1 MSSFW
6 TFLVIIG
13 VVAIKFFGE
22 LATDKG
28 ASQPTAPTD
37 EEKSDI
43 EKRIQEILGELE
55 QKRVVPTQPTA
66 PQPSMPAPQPSMPAP
81 RPAMRPARPK
91 TKAQPA
97 YSSLEQIT
105 PEIAMSSHR
114 ISKPTTTRKAVSPK
128 KVQTVPVEVA
138 SKSELDAM
146 IDDFTIEKAVI
157 YSEILEP
164 KFKQY

>member
-1 MSSFW
+1 MGSFW

-13 VVAIKFFGE
+13 VVAFKFFGE

-28 ASQPTAPTD
+28 TSQPTAPTD

-43 EKRIQEILGELE
+43 EKRIQEILGEVE
-55 QKRVVPTQPTA
+55 QKRVVPTQPAA
-66 PQPSMPAPQPSMPAP
+66 PKPTTPAP
-81 RPAMRPARPK
+81 RPAMRHARPK

-97 YSSLEQIT
+97 YTSLEQIT
-105 PEIAMSSHR
+105 PEIAMSTHR
-114 ISKPTTTRKAVSPK
+114 LSQPKPSRNTPTPK
-128 KVQTVPVEVA
+128 KVMETPTA
-138 SKSELDAM
+138 SAGKSELDAM

>member
-1 MSSFW
+1 MGSFW

-28 ASQPTAPTD
+28 ANQPTAPTD

-43 EKRIQEILGELE
+43 EKRIQEILGEVE
-55 QKRVVPTQPTA
+55 QKRVVPTQPAA
-66 PQPSMPAPQPSMPAP
+66 PTSSMPAPQ
-81 RPAMRPARPK
+81 PAMRPARPK

-97 YSSLEQIT
+97 YTSLEQIT

-128 KVQTVPVEVA
+128 KVQTAPVEVVG
-138 SKSELDAM
+138 KSELDAM

>member
-1 MSSFW
+1 MGSIW

-13 VVAIKFFGE
+13 VVAFKFFGE

-43 EKRIQEILGELE
+43 EKRIQEILGEVE
-55 QKRVVPTQPTA
+55 QKRVA
-66 PQPSMPAPQPSMPAP
+66 PQPATTKTSAPTPQ
-81 RPAMRPARPK
+81 PAMRPAHPK

-97 YSSLEQIT
+97 YTSLEQIT

-128 KVQTVPVEVA
+128 KVQTAPVEVA
-138 SKSELDAM
+138 GKSELDAM

>member
-1 MSSFW
+1 MGSFW

-13 VVAIKFFGE
+13 VVAFKFFGE

-28 ASQPTAPTD
+28 ANQPTVPTD

-43 EKRIQEILGELE
+43 EKRIQEILGEVE
-55 QKRVVPTQPTA
+55 QKRVVSQPAA
-66 PQPSMPAPQPSMPAP
+66 PKTSAPAPQPSM
-81 RPAMRPARPK
+81 RTARPK

-97 YSSLEQIT
+97 YTSLEQIT
-105 PEIAMSSHR
+105 PEITMSSHR

-128 KVQTVPVEVA
+128 KVQTAPVEVA
-138 SKSELDAM
+138 GKSKLDAM

>member
-1 MSSFW
+1 MGSFW

-43 EKRIQEILGELE
+43 EKRIQEILGEVE
-55 QKRVVPTQPTA
+55 QKRVVPTQPAA
-66 PQPSMPAPQPSMPAP
+66 PTPSMPAP

-97 YSSLEQIT
+97 YTSLEQIT

-114 ISKPTTTRKAVSPK
+114 ISKPTTTRKAVSLK
-128 KVQTVPVEVA
+128 KVQTAPVEVA
-138 SKSELDAM
+138 GKSELDAM

-164 KFKQY
+164 KFK

>member
-1 MSSFW
+1 MGSFW

-13 VVAIKFFGE
+13 VVAFKFFGE

-43 EKRIQEILGELE
+43 EKRIQEILGEVE
-55 QKRVVPTQPTA
+55 QKRVVPTQPAA
-66 PQPSMPAPQPSMPAP
+66 PTPSMPAP

-97 YSSLEQIT
+97 YTSLEQIT
-105 PEIAMSSHR
+105 PEISMSTHR
-114 ISKPTTTRKAVSPK
+114 LSQPKPSRNTPTPK
-128 KVQTVPVEVA
+128 KVMETPTTSA
-138 SKSELDAM
+138 GKSELDAM

>member
-1 MSSFW
+1 MGSFW

-43 EKRIQEILGELE
+43 EKRIQEILGEVE

-66 PQPSMPAPQPSMPAP
+66 PSPSMPAP

-91 TKAQPA
+91 TKAKPT
-97 YSSLEQIT
+97 YTSLEQIT
-105 PEIAMSSHR
+105 PEIAMSTHR
-114 ISKPTTTRKAVSPK
+114 LSQPTPSRYTSTPK
-128 KVQTVPVEVA
+128 KAQTAPFEVA
-138 SKSELDAM
+138 GKSELDAM

>member
-1 MSSFW
+1 MGSFW

-13 VVAIKFFGE
+13 VVAFKFFGE

-43 EKRIQEILGELE
+43 EKRIQEILGEVE
-55 QKRVVPTQPTA
+55 QKRVVPQPAA
-66 PQPSMPAPQPSMPAP
+66 PKTSTPAP
-81 RPAMRPARPK
+81 RPAMRPVRPK

-97 YSSLEQIT
+97 YTSLEQIT
-105 PEIAMSSHR
+105 PEIAMNSHR
-114 ISKPTTTRKAVSPK
+114 LSQPKPSRNTPTTK
-128 KVQTVPVEVA
+128 KVMETPTA
-138 SKSELDAM
+138 SAGKSELDAM

>member
-1 MSSFW
+1 MGSFW
-6 TFLVIIG
+6 TFLAIIG
-13 VVAIKFFGE
+13 VVAFKFFGE
-22 LATDKG
+22 LATNKG

-43 EKRIQEILGELE
+43 EKRIQEILGEVE
-55 QKRVVPTQPTA
+55 QKSVVPQPATPKTSA
-66 PQPSMPAPQPSMPAP
+66 PAPQ
-81 RPAMRPARPK
+81 PAMRPARPK

-97 YSSLEQIT
+97 YTSLEQIT

-128 KVQTVPVEVA
+128 KVQTAPVEVA
-138 SKSELDAM
+138 GKSELDAM

>member
-1 MSSFW
+1 MGSFW

-13 VVAIKFFGE
+13 VVAFKFFGE

-28 ASQPTAPTD
+28 ANQPTAPTD

-43 EKRIQEILGELE
+43 EKRIQEILGEVE
-55 QKRVVPTQPTA
+55 QKRVVSQPAA
-66 PQPSMPAPQPSMPAP
+66 PKTSTPAPQP
-81 RPAMRPARPK
+81 AMRTARPK

-97 YSSLEQIT
+97 YTSLEQIT

-128 KVQTVPVEVA
+128 KVQTAPVEVA
-138 SKSELDAM
+138 GKSKLDAM

>member
-1 MSSFW
+1 MGSFW

-37 EEKSDI
+37 EEKNDI
-43 EKRIQEILGELE
+43 EKRIQEILGEVE

-66 PQPSMPAPQPSMPAP
+66 PQPSMPAPQ
-81 RPAMRPARPK
+81 PAMRPARPK

-128 KVQTVPVEVA
+128 KAQTAPTEVTD
-138 SKSELDAM
+138 KSELDAM
-146 IDDFTIEKAVI
+146 IDDFSIEKAVI

-164 KFKQY
+164 KFKEY

>member
-1 MSSFW
+1 MGSFW

-13 VVAIKFFGE
+13 VVAFKFFGE

-43 EKRIQEILGELE
+43 EKRIQEILGEVE
-55 QKRVVPTQPTA
+55 QKRVA
-66 PQPSMPAPQPSMPAP
+66 PQPAAPKPSTSAPQP
-81 RPAMRPARPK
+81 AMRTARPK
-91 TKAQPA
+91 TKAQSA
-97 YSSLEQIT
+97 YTSLEQIT

-128 KVQTVPVEVA
+128 KVQTAPVEVA
-138 SKSELDAM
+138 GKSELDAM

>member
-1 MSSFW
+1 MGSFW

-13 VVAIKFFGE
+13 VVAFKFFGE

-43 EKRIQEILGELE
+43 EKRIQEILGEVE
-55 QKRVVPTQPTA
+55 QKRVVPTQPAA
-66 PQPSMPAPQPSMPAP
+66 PSPSMPAPQ
-81 RPAMRPARPK
+81 PAMRPARPK

-97 YSSLEQIT
+97 YTSLEQIT

-128 KVQTVPVEVA
+128 KVQTEPVEVA
-138 SKSELDAM
+138 GKSELDAM

>member
-1 MSSFW
+1 MGSFW

-43 EKRIQEILGELE
+43 EKRIQEILGEVE
-55 QKRVVPTQPTA
+55 QKRVVPTQPAA
-66 PQPSMPAPQPSMPAP
+66 PSPSMPAPQP
-81 RPAMRPARPK
+81 AMRPERPK

-97 YSSLEQIT
+97 YTSLEQIT
-105 PEIAMSSHR
+105 PEISMSTHR
-114 ISKPTTTRKAVSPK
+114 LSQPKPSRNTPTPK
-128 KVQTVPVEVA
+128 KVMETPTA
-138 SKSELDAM
+138 SAGKSELDAM

>member
-1 MSSFW
+1 MGSFW

-13 VVAIKFFGE
+13 VVAFKFFGE

-43 EKRIQEILGELE
+43 EKRIQEILGEVE
-55 QKRVVPTQPTA
+55 QKRVVPTQPAA
-66 PQPSMPAPQPSMPAP
+66 PQPSMPAPQPSM
-81 RPAMRPARPK
+81 RPARPK
-91 TKAQPA
+91 TKAQSA
-97 YSSLEQIT
+97 YTSLEQIT

-128 KVQTVPVEVA
+128 KVQTAPVEVA

>member
-1 MSSFW
+1 MGSFW

-43 EKRIQEILGELE
+43 EKRIQEILGEVE
-55 QKRVVPTQPTA
+55 QKRIVPTQPAA
-66 PQPSMPAPQPSMPAP
+66 PMPAAPKPA
-81 RPAMRPARPK
+81 ARPARPK
-91 TKAQPA
+91 VKSKPA
-97 YSSLEQIT
+97 YTSLEQIT

-128 KVQTVPVEVA
+128 KVQTAPVEVA
-138 SKSELDAM
+138 GKSELDVM

>member
-1 MSSFW
+1 MGSFW

-43 EKRIQEILGELE
+43 EKRIQEILGEVE

-66 PQPSMPAPQPSMPAP
+66 PSPSMPAPQP
-81 RPAMRPARPK
+81 AMRPARTK

-97 YSSLEQIT
+97 YTSLEQIT

-114 ISKPTTTRKAVSPK
+114 ISKPTTTRTAVSPK
-128 KVQTVPVEVA
+128 KVHTAPVEVA
-138 SKSELDAM
+138 GKSELDAM

>member
-1 MSSFW
+1 MGSFW

-43 EKRIQEILGELE
+43 EKRIQEILGKVE
-55 QKRVVPTQPTA
+55 QKRVVPTQPAA
-66 PQPSMPAPQPSMPAP
+66 PTPSMPAPQ
-81 RPAMRPARPK
+81 PAMRPARPK
-91 TKAQPA
+91 AKAQPA
-97 YSSLEQIT
+97 YTSLEQIT

-128 KVQTVPVEVA
+128 KVQTTPVEVA
-138 SKSELDAM
+138 GKSELDAM

>member
-1 MSSFW
+1 MGSFW

-43 EKRIQEILGELE
+43 EKRIQEILGEVE
-55 QKRVVPTQPTA
+55 QKRVVPTQPAT
-66 PQPSMPAPQPSMPAP
+66 PTPSMPSPQ
-81 RPAMRPARPK
+81 PAMRPARPK

-128 KVQTVPVEVA
+128 EVQTAPVEVA
-138 SKSELDAM
+138 GKSELDAM

>member
-1 MSSFW
+1 MGSFW

-43 EKRIQEILGELE
+43 EKRIQEILGEVE
-55 QKRVVPTQPTA
+55 QKRVVTTQPAAPAPSTSA
-66 PQPSMPAPQPSMPAP
+66 PQ
-81 RPAMRPARPK
+81 PAMRPARPK

-128 KVQTVPVEVA
+128 EVQTAPVEVA
-138 SKSELDAM
+138 GKSELDAM

>member
-1 MSSFW
+1 MGSFW

-43 EKRIQEILGELE
+43 EKRIQEILGEVE
-55 QKRVVPTQPTA
+55 QKRVVPTQPAA
-66 PQPSMPAPQPSMPAP
+66 PSPSMPAPQ
-81 RPAMRPARPK
+81 PAMRPARPK
-91 TKAQPA
+91 AKAQPA
-97 YSSLEQIT
+97 YTSLEQIT

-128 KVQTVPVEVA
+128 KVQTAPVVVA
-138 SKSELDAM
+138 GKSELDAM

>member
-1 MSSFW
+1 MGSFW

-13 VVAIKFFGE
+13 VVAIKFLGE
-22 LATDKG
+22 LATDKS
-28 ASQPTAPTD
+28 ADQPEAPTD

-43 EKRIQEILGELE
+43 EKRIQEILGEEE
-55 QKRVVPTQPTA
+55 QKRVVPTQPAA
-66 PQPSMPAPQPSMPAP
+66 PTPSMPAPQ
-81 RPAMRPARPK
+81 PAMRPARPK

-97 YSSLEQIT
+97 YTSLEQIT

-114 ISKPTTTRKAVSPK
+114 ISKPTTTRKAASPK
-128 KVQTVPVEVA
+128 KVQTAPVEVTG
-138 SKSELDAM
+138 KSALDAM

>member
-1 MSSFW
+1 MGSFW

-28 ASQPTAPTD
+28 ASQPTAPTE

-43 EKRIQEILGELE
+43 EKRIQEILGEVE

-66 PQPSMPAPQPSMPAP
+66 PSPSTPAP

-138 SKSELDAM
+138 GKSELDAM

>member
-1 MSSFW
+1 MGSFW

-13 VVAIKFFGE
+13 VVAFKFFGE

-28 ASQPTAPTD
+28 ANQPTAPTD

-43 EKRIQEILGELE
+43 EKRIQEILGEVE
-55 QKRVVPTQPTA
+55 QKRVVPQPAA
-66 PQPSMPAPQPSMPAP
+66 PKTSAPAPQ
-81 RPAMRPARPK
+81 PAMRPARTK

-97 YSSLEQIT
+97 YTSLEQIT

-128 KVQTVPVEVA
+128 KVQTAPVEVA
-138 SKSELDAM
+138 GKSELDAM

>member
-1 MSSFW
+1 MGSFW

-22 LATDKG
+22 LATDKD

-43 EKRIQEILGELE
+43 EKRIQEILGEVE
-55 QKRVVPTQPTA
+55 QKRVVPTKPAA
-66 PQPSMPAPQPSMPAP
+66 PQPSTPAPQ
-81 RPAMRPARPK
+81 PAMRPARPK
-91 TKAQPA
+91 TKAQSA
-97 YSSLEQIT
+97 YTSLEQIT

-114 ISKPTTTRKAVSPK
+114 ISKPTTARRAVSPK

-138 SKSELDAM
+138 GKSELDAM

-164 KFKQY
+164 KFKEY